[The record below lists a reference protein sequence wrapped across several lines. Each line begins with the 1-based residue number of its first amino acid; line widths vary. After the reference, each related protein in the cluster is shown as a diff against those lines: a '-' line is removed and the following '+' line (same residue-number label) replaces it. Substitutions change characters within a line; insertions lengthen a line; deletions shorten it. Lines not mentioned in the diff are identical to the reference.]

1 MDETL
6 RGETSTEQFQA
17 MCWLLFL
24 YQTLMHIDVMY
35 YQSRGLKSLNQL
47 FDKQN
52 KSKDNIRYASIF
64 LLEETVIYIYV
75 SNF

>member
-24 YQTLMHIDVMY
+24 YQTVMHIDVLNSPGRKLKQY
-35 YQSRGLKSLNQL
+35 YQIV
-47 FDKQN
+47 DKKKCQKN
-52 KSKDNIRYASIF
+52 
-64 LLEETVIYIYV
+64 V
-75 SNF
+75 

>member
-52 KSKDNIRYASIF
+52 KSKDNIRYTSIF
-64 LLEETVIYIYV
+64 LLEV
-75 SNF
+75 SMYPTLKI